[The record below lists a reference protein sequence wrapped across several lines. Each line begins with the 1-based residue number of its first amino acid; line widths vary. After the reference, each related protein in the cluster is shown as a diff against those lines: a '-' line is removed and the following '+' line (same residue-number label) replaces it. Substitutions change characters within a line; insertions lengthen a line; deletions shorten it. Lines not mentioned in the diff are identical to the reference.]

1 MNFDDNKSEFYRFVF
16 TDGNEVFPIN
26 TSGAK
31 EVHFFVLGTNNDPLF
46 ISHQP
51 NTAAQIFADATL
63 EAFPIPDQFTA
74 KINPYVVRT
83 TDSRLYAT
91 CSRSGSQLFVWVVR

>member
-31 EVHFFVLGTNNDPLF
+31 EVHFYVLGTNNDPLF

-51 NTAAQIFADATL
+51 NTAAQI
-63 EAFPIPDQFTA
+63 
-74 KINPYVVRT
+74 
-83 TDSRLYAT
+83 
-91 CSRSGSQLFVWVVR
+91 